1 MLLASLPQDLEAS
14 VGCSSGVIAGV
25 VTSFHL
31 AEMIRPTGGLLA

>member
-14 VGCSSGVIAGV
+14 VGCSGVIAGV

-31 AEMIRPTGGLLA
+31 AEMIRPTGGSLA